1 MIDCMKCYRCVRIDD
16 IVYCPFFDI
25 NPCYRGEHQI
35 VLPQGKPKK
44 RKHVKNIEVPA
55 ALQKSKYY
63 PYLHDLLAALA
74 QRKTITATCK
84 ELRLNENSVQEYVHK
99 ILEYNGIIKQE
110 LINYEFE

>member
-1 MIDCMKCYRCVRIDD
+1 MITLFIARFLFFFFVTAANIKLFCPKENQKSVSMLRILKC
-16 IVYCPFFDI
+16 
-25 NPCYRGEHQI
+25 
-35 VLPQGKPKK
+35 LPHYK
-44 RKHVKNIEVPA
+44 
-55 ALQKSKYY
+55 KSKYY

-84 ELRLNENSVQEYVHK
+84 ELRLNENSVQKYVHK